1 MRKTNI
7 RIDGYYLAKDNN
19 QYFSTKINNHQK
31 WIEEED
37 ISSYVDT
44 NVTKD
49 YLELSNEHNI
59 EFNVNF
65 LTSGQ
70 AGGWGRSNKVVQSG
84 GWGNA
89 NKVVQSGGWGH
100 ANKVVQSGGA
110 WGQLHQEN
118 QY

>member
-1 MRKTNI
+1 MNKI
-7 RIDGYYLAKDNN
+7 AFYLIIFSILLFSCSNN
-19 QYFSTKINNHQK
+19 GEGILSASN
-31 WIEEED
+31 EEED

-59 EFNVNF
+59 KFNVNF

-70 AGGWGRSNKVVQSG
+70 SG
-84 GWGNA
+84 GWGHA
-89 NKVVQSGGWGH
+89 KVQSGGWGH

-118 QY
+118 SS

>member
-59 EFNVNF
+59 KFNVNF

-70 AGGWGRSNKVVQSG
+70 SG
-84 GWGNA
+84 G
-89 NKVVQSGGWGH
+89 
-100 ANKVVQSGGA
+100 
-110 WGQLHQEN
+110 
-118 QY
+118 